1 MAERMHVYY
10 INLAT
15 QTERR
20 AAVEAELAQLPPDWT
35 TSRVE
40 AVTPATLD
48 PVRFCADLKPG
59 ENACCQSHR
68 RAMGMAAAAGGHA
81 LVLEDDVQ
89 LSPRSAGLIEAA
101 VNSLPATDW
110 DLLFTDVAIPDPE
123 PMLQLFLLRRQAV
136 AENRMH
142 LLNLARLPFCGS
154 TAYVINGASLERV
167 MAVVDANRHGLPYDL
182 LLRQAIFDG
191 ELAGRLV
198 FPFPTTV
205 SAAADASQIQAAS
218 VQGTDLLWNAYRRL
232 MWIGQ
237 DRARV
242 EATLAALPVTAGD
255 AESQLMGRIL
265 AAVLSPALIM
275 SK

>member
-1 MAERMHVYY
+1 MHVYH
-10 INLAT
+10 INVAS
-15 QTERR
+15 QPDRR
-20 AAVEAELAQLPPDWT
+20 AAIEAELAQLPPDWAA
-35 TSRVE
+35 SRVE

-48 PVRFCADLKPG
+48 SARAVASLQPG

-68 RAMGMAAAAGGHA
+68 RVMDLAAAAGGHA

-89 LSPRSAGLIEAA
+89 LAPRSAELIDGA
-101 VNSLPATDW
+101 VNALPPTAW

-123 PMLQLFLLRRQAV
+123 PMLQLFLLRRRAT
-136 AENRMH
+136 AEGRMH
-142 LLNLARLPFCGS
+142 LLNLAGLPFCGS
-154 TAYVINGASLERV
+154 TAYVINGASLRRV
-167 MAVVDANRHGLPYDL
+167 MAVVDANRHGLPFDL

-191 ELAGRLV
+191 ELSGRLI

-237 DRARV
+237 DPARV
-242 EATLAALPVTAGD
+242 EATLAALPVPTGD
-255 AESQLMGRIL
+255 VESQLMGRIL
-265 AAVLSPALIM
+265 TVALSPALVR
-275 SK
+275 K

>member
-1 MAERMHVYY
+1 MQVYY
-10 INLAT
+10 INLAA
-15 QTERR
+15 QTDRR
-20 AAVEAELAQLPPDWT
+20 AALEAELAQLPPDW
-35 TSRVE
+35 SINRVE

-48 PVRFCADLKPG
+48 PARVVAGLKPG

-68 RAMGMAAAAGGHA
+68 RVMELAAAVGGHA

-89 LSPRSAGLIEAA
+89 LSPRSAGLIDGA
-101 VNSLPATDW
+101 VNALPSTAW

-123 PMLQLFLLRRQAV
+123 PMLQLFLLRRRAT
-136 AENRMH
+136 AEGRMH
-142 LLNLARLPFCGS
+142 LLNLAGLPFCGS
-154 TAYVINGASLERV
+154 TAYVINNASLARV

-191 ELAGRLV
+191 ELSGRLV

-218 VQGTDLLWNAYRRL
+218 VQATDLLWNAYRRL

-237 DRARV
+237 DPARV
-242 EATLAALPVTAGD
+242 EATLAALPMTAGD

-265 AAVLSPALIM
+265 AAALSPVLVR
-275 SK
+275 K

>member
-1 MAERMHVYY
+1 MHVYY
-10 INLAT
+10 INVAA
-15 QTERR
+15 QADRR
-20 AAVEAELAQLPPDWT
+20 AALEAELTQLPPGWSI
-35 TSRVE
+35 SRVE

-48 PVRFCADLKPG
+48 PTRVVADLQPG

-68 RAMGMAAAAGGHA
+68 RAMDLAAAAGGHA

-89 LSPRSAGLIEAA
+89 LSPRSAGLIEGA
-101 VNSLPATDW
+101 VNSLPATAW

-123 PMLQLFLLRRQAV
+123 PMLQLFLLRRRAV
-136 AENRMH
+136 AEGRMH
-142 LLNLARLPFCGS
+142 LLNLAGLPFCGS
-154 TAYVINGASLERV
+154 TAYVINAASLERV
-167 MAVVDANRHGLPYDL
+167 TAVVDANRHGLPYDL

-218 VQGTDLLWNAYRRL
+218 AQATDLLWNAYRRL

-237 DRARV
+237 NPARV
-242 EATLAALPVTAGD
+242 EATLAALPATTGD

-265 AAVLSPALIM
+265 AAALSPALIR
-275 SK
+275 K